1 MHSRTRDHGDGL
13 RMGEL
18 SRLTRV
24 GLETIRYYE
33 RIGLLTCPPRA
44 KNGHRVYDSID
55 VRTLVFIRRAREVGF
70 TLAETRALLA
80 LRGSRDSSCA
90 KAQELAARQLR
101 RVRIKLAILRRA
113 ESFLE
118 HTLDQ
123 CLDKGGPDCPLIELL
138 DRADDCSAS
147 EGVNVAQ
154 DVAWILR

>member
-1 MHSRTRDHGDGL
+1 MHGRIRDHGDGL

-44 KNGHRVYDSID
+44 KNGHRVYDGID
-55 VRTLVFIRRAREVGF
+55 VRTLVFIRRARELGF

-80 LRGSRDSSCA
+80 LRGSRDASCI
-90 KAQELAARQLR
+90 KAQELAARHLR
-101 RVRIKLAILRRA
+101 RVRIKLAALRRA

-118 HTLDQ
+118 RTLDQ
-123 CLDKGGPDCPLIELL
+123 CLDARGPDCPLIDLL
-138 DRADDCSAS
+138 DGTDDCSAS

-154 DVAWILR
+154 DAARILG